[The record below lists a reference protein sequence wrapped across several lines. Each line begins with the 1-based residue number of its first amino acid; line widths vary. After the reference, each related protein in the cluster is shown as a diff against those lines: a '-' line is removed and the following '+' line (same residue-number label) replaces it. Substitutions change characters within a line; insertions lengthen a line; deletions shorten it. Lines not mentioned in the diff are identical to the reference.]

1 MPDLPGKVQ
10 RMLDRGHL
18 REQEFITEQVAGL
31 WAKAVTSAGD
41 AELPGLSVEGALRA
55 AYEAGH
61 TAVLALLAAHGVKTA
76 SGRGHHEAAF
86 AAAAALEHE
95 GLDDLVV
102 DSSEIRSLRQ
112 SSLYDPA
119 FTDEADRERAVAW
132 MRRTLPAIRQALVSV
147 DSTLASRME
156 NYPKSSEST

>member
-1 MPDLPGKVQ
+1 MADLPGKVQ
-10 RMLDRGHL
+10 RMLERGHL
-18 REQEFITEQVAGL
+18 REQEFTAEQVAQL
-31 WAKAVTSAGD
+31 WAKAVISAKD
-41 AELPGLSVEGALRA
+41 AELPDLSVEGALRA
-55 AYEAGH
+55 AYEAAH
-61 TAVLALLAAHGVKTA
+61 TAVLALLAAHGVKPT

-86 AAAAALEHE
+86 AAAAALQHE

-132 MRRTLPAIRQALVSV
+132 MRRTLPGVRQALVNV
-147 DSTLASRME
+147 DSTLSSRTE

>member
-1 MPDLPGKVQ
+1 MANLPARVQ
-10 RMLDRGHL
+10 TMLDREHL
-18 REQEFITEQVAGL
+18 REQEFTTEHVAQL
-31 WAKAVTSAGD
+31 WEKAVTSARD

-61 TAVLALLAAHGVKTA
+61 MAVLALLSAHGLKTT

-86 AAAAALEHE
+86 AAAAALAYE
-95 GLDDLVV
+95 GLEDLVV
-102 DSSEIRSLRQ
+102 DSSEIRNLRQ

-119 FTDEADRERAVAW
+119 FTDEAERNDAIAW
-132 MRRTLPAIRQALVSV
+132 MRRTLPAIREAMVSV

-156 NYPKSSEST
+156 NYPKDARSS

>member
-1 MPDLPGKVQ
+1 MGDLPAAVQ

-18 REQEFITEQVAGL
+18 REQEFTTEHVAQL
-31 WAKAVTSAGD
+31 WEKAVTSAKD
-41 AELPGLSVEGALRA
+41 AEIRRLSVEGALRA

-61 TAVLALLAAHGVKTA
+61 TAVLALLAAHGLKTT

-86 AAAAALEHE
+86 AAAAALGHE
-95 GLDDLVV
+95 GLEDLVV

-119 FTDEADRERAVAW
+119 FTDEVERDSAIAW
-132 MRRTLPAIRQALVSV
+132 VRRTLPALRQALVSV
-147 DSTLASRME
+147 DSTLASRTE
-156 NYPKSSEST
+156 NHPKDSKSS